1 MGGLGTSFAP
11 EQGQMPSKAGTACM
25 FWKKASCQC
34 LGGTVGMLL
43 CAKSAV
49 VQPVGRQQVDSSPLI
64 GSLEENISFEFQTVT
79 LSAKVSN

>member
-1 MGGLGTSFAP
+1 
-11 EQGQMPSKAGTACM
+11 
-25 FWKKASCQC
+25 
-34 LGGTVGMLL
+34 MLL